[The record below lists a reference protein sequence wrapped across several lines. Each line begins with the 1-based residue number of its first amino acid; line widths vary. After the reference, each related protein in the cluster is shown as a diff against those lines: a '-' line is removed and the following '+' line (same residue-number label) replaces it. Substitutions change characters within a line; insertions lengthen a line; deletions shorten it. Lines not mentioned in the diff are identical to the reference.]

1 MRDIYTEQSAKERLM
16 RNGFRECGDANKK
29 KDDNMFFKTNT
40 RKCVGVYK
48 PIGIKLRGAV
58 DYLVNHCHYILAN

>member
-1 MRDIYTEQSAKERLM
+1 M

-48 PIGIKLRGAV
+48 PIGIKLRGTV